1 MSCPVGA
8 GHDGYI
14 TDNSR
19 KSINLYRVHP
29 KNAYICL
36 SIELSRSTSVAKS
49 SRRQSFFAALPD
61 EFDRQDYLEAAER
74 TGVPS
79 STAEKWIRTFCD
91 DDGPLEKLDH
101 NRYRKNV

>member
-1 MSCPVGA
+1 MVLAFSSSFWTNFEDEKGILA
-8 GHDGYI
+8 
-14 TDNSR
+14 
-19 KSINLYRVHP
+19 L
-29 KNAYICL
+29 
-36 SIELSRSTSVAKS
+36 S

-74 TGVPS
+74 TGIPS

-101 NRYRKNV
+101 NRYRNIHFPF